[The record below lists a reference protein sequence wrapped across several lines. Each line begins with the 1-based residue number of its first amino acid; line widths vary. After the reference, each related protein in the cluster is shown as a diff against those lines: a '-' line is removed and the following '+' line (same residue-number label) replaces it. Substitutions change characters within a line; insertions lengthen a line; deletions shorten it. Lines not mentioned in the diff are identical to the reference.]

1 MKKLRTL
8 EVLRNLRNVEYRLG
22 MCTLEELNE
31 SENNLSKNNRS
42 NSIIS
47 DYGRSL

>member
-31 SENNLSKNNRS
+31 SENNLSKHLNN
-42 NSIIS
+42 N
-47 DYGRSL
+47 

>member
-22 MCTLEELNE
+22 MCTLQQLNE
-31 SENNLSKNNRS
+31 SENNLSKYLTNN
-42 NSIIS
+42 
-47 DYGRSL
+47 

>member
-8 EVLRNLRNVEYRLG
+8 EVLRNLKNVEYRLG

-31 SENNLSKNNRS
+31 SENNLSKELLNN
-42 NSIIS
+42 
-47 DYGRSL
+47 

>member
-8 EVLRNLRNVEYRLG
+8 EALRNLKNVEYRLG

-31 SENNLSKNNRS
+31 SENNLSKYLKNN
-42 NSIIS
+42 
-47 DYGRSL
+47 